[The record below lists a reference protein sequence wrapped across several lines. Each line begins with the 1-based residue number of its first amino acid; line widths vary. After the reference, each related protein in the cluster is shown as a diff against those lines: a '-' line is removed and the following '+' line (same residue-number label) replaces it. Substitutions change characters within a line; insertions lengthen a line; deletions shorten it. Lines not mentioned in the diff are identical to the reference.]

1 MSEKELNLL
10 KNRFA
15 ALNLEV
21 LENLLSQYRWE
32 QENILC
38 TNAIKIEIIE
48 EIIKRKRLLAFILE

>member
-38 TNAIKIEIIE
+38 NNAIKIEIIE

>member
-38 TNAIKIEIIE
+38 NNAIKIEIIE
-48 EIIKRKRLLAFILE
+48 EIMKRKRLLAFILE